1 MSSANESSTPQKS
14 ITRNE
19 LFGGSLIRMTPPGS
33 ELLTEAS
40 WDALTSLGAGSAPF
54 ALLRVPSAE
63 NAERWIP
70 ALTKAGLRIYP
81 LGAGT
86 NFAGSDTKLDNHI
99 FLQLTDDRVSR
110 LPDGR
115 FQAFAGAPL
124 RKLLLC
130 AKENGCSGTAA
141 LSGIPGSIGG
151 AVCMNAGACGKTI
164 SDFIAELTLL
174 DLNTGKTE
182 TAQKSDFPWLYRSSG
197 IGPDKM
203 VLSAVFCF
211 PEGSREEEDA
221 LWEQEK
227 QRRAKAPRGR
237 SAGSV
242 FRNPESC
249 FPPAGKLLDDAGAK
263 GMREGAFRVPQEHA
277 NWIVNEGGG
286 TASDFRRLVRR
297 MKGAVYQKFGI
308 ELHAEIRCPEMDRTV
323 DRVLVVMGGE
333 SSEREISLCS
343 GKGVAGALREAGYDV
358 REYDIRK
365 LALTDDMKNWA
376 EVVFPVLHG
385 GYGED
390 GRFQALLEEAGICYV
405 GPNSAACR
413 DIMDKLRSKELMN
426 EAGISTPAFAILD
439 DPDAPVPEGFEF
451 PLVVKPNSNGST
463 FGVTLVEDAA
473 QWKAALQEAFR
484 FDNCVFVEEYIKGVE
499 GAIGVVSGRTLP
511 IVEIQ
516 FPGKIYDYDAKYNAN
531 SKTRHPCPPENMTPR
546 QQEEV
551 AREALAYAKK
561 VGAENLVRIDVI
573 VRAKDGKVFVL
584 EGNGLPGMT
593 PTSLVP
599 TEAKTAGISMT
610 ELCSSLV
617 ESAVRNRR

>member
-1 MSSANESSTPQKS
+1 MLSANESSTPQKS
-14 ITRNE
+14 ITRNN
-19 LFGGSLIRMTPPGS
+19 LFSGSLIRMTPPHS
-33 ELLTEAS
+33 EFVPDAS
-40 WDALTSLGAGSAPF
+40 WDAQTSLGAGSAPF

-63 NAERWIP
+63 NAESWIP
-70 ALTKAGLRIYP
+70 ALTGAGLRIFP

-86 NFAGSDTKLDNHI
+86 NLAGSDRILEDHL
-99 FLQLTDDRVSR
+99 FLQLTDDSVVR
-110 LPDGR
+110 LPDGSFR
-115 FQAFAGAPL
+115 AGAGAAL

-130 AKENGCSGTAA
+130 AKDSGCAGTAA
-141 LSGIPGSIGG
+141 LSGIPGTVGG
-151 AVCMNAGACGKTI
+151 AVFMNAGACGATI
-164 SDFIAELTLL
+164 SDSITELTLL
-174 DLNTGKTE
+174 DLKTGKVR
-182 TAQKSDFPWLYRSSG
+182 TAKKSDFPWLYRSAG
-197 IGPDKM
+197 ISPDEM
-203 VLSAVFCF
+203 VLSAVFRF
-211 PEGSREEEDA
+211 PEGPRDTEEA

-227 QRRAKAPRGR
+227 NRRAKAPKGR

-263 GMREGAFRVPQEHA
+263 GMREGAFYVPQEHA
-277 NWIVNEGGG
+277 NWIVNAGGG
-286 TASDFRRLVRR
+286 TAADFRKLVRR
-297 MKGAVYQKFGI
+297 MKSAVYRKFAI

-333 SSEREISLCS
+333 STEREISLCS
-343 GKGVAGALREAGYDV
+343 GKGVAGALREAGYNV

-390 GRFQALLEEAGICYV
+390 GRFQALLEEAGIRYV
-405 GPNSAACR
+405 GPNSSACR
-413 DIMDKLRSKELMN
+413 DIMDKIRSKELMN
-426 EAGISTPAFAILD
+426 EAGISTPAFALLD
-439 DPDAPVPEGFEF
+439 NPDAPVPAGFYF
-451 PLVVKPNSNGST
+451 PLIVKPNSNGST
-463 FGVTLVEDAA
+463 FGVTLVEDPV
-473 QWKAALQEAFR
+473 QWREALREAFR
-484 FDNCVFVEEYIKGVE
+484 YDNCVFVEEYIKGVE
-499 GAIGVVSGRTLP
+499 GSIGVVAGRTLP

-516 FPGKIYDYDAKYNAN
+516 FPGKIYDYDAKYNAE
-531 SKTRHPCPPENMTPR
+531 SKTRHPCPPENMTPA
-546 QQEEV
+546 QQDEV

-561 VGAENLVRIDVI
+561 VGAENLVRVDVI
-573 VRAKDGKVFVL
+573 VRSSDGKVFVL

-617 ESAVRNRR
+617 ESAARNRR

>member
-1 MSSANESSTPQKS
+1 MSSANESSTLQKYTTKS
-14 ITRNE
+14 EFFRS
-19 LFGGSLIRMTPPGS
+19 SLIPLMPPGS
-33 ELLTEAS
+33 DFIPDAS
-40 WDALTSLGAGSAPF
+40 WDVLTSLGAGNAPF
-54 ALLRVPSAE
+54 ALLRFPSAD
-63 NAERWIP
+63 NAEQWIP
-70 ALTKAGLRIYP
+70 PLAEAGLRIFP
-81 LGAGT
+81 IGAGT
-86 NFAGSDTKLDNHI
+86 NLAGSDTKLDNHI

-115 FQAFAGAPL
+115 FLAGAGAPL
-124 RKLLLC
+124 RKLRLC
-130 AKENGCSGTAA
+130 AKENDCAGTAA
-141 LSGIPGSIGG
+141 LSGIPGSVGG
-151 AVCMNAGACGKTI
+151 AVCMNAGACGETI
-164 SDFIAELTLL
+164 SDFITELSLL
-174 DLNTGKTE
+174 DLTTGKTVQ
-182 TAQKSDFPWLYRSSG
+182 AKKSDFPWLYRSSG

-203 VLSAVFCF
+203 VISAVFRF
-211 PEGSREEEDA
+211 PEGPREKEEA
-221 LWEQEK
+221 LWEKEK
-227 QRRAKAPRGR
+227 LRRAKAPRGR

-263 GMREGAFRVPQEHA
+263 GMREGAFYVPQEHA
-277 NWIVNEGGG
+277 NWIVNAGGG
-286 TASDFRRLVRR
+286 SAADFRRLVRR

-323 DRVLVVMGGE
+323 DRVLVVMGGD

-343 GKGVAGALREAGYDV
+343 GKGVANALREAGYDV
-358 REYDIRK
+358 REYDIRQ
-365 LALTDDMKNWA
+365 LTLTDDMKNWA

-385 GYGED
+385 GFGED
-390 GRFQALLEEAGICYV
+390 GRFQALLEEQGICYV

-413 DIMDKLRSKELMN
+413 DIMDKLRSKELMIQ
-426 EAGISTPAFAILD
+426 AGISTPAFAILD
-439 DPDAPVPEGFEF
+439 DPDAPVPDKFHF
-451 PLVVKPNSNGST
+451 PLIVKPNSNGST
-463 FGVTLVEDAA
+463 FGVTLVEDAV
-473 QWKAALQEAFR
+473 QWKDALREAFR
-484 FDNCVFVEEYIKGVE
+484 YDSCVFVEEYIKGVE
-499 GAIGVVSGRTLP
+499 GAIGVVAGRTLP

-531 SKTRHPCPPENMTPR
+531 SKTRHPCPPENMTPS

-561 VGAENLVRIDVI
+561 VGAENLVRVDVI
-573 VRAKDGKVFVL
+573 VRASDGKVFIL